1 MDQAFTFTEDEWN
14 TLLQAPMQ
22 AVMGVCLADRVDP
35 VAFLQEVKAG
45 VEIIARELSR
55 SDLVGELAPALVGD
69 MAKLD
74 AADAL
79 SGEQLQLK
87 KQFELLGLI
96 QTFKKS
102 SEGRDYAVTHMQ
114 KVAAIL
120 DAKVTGVQATELKEW
135 LLSVAIKVAEAQKEG
150 GIMGLG
156 ASRISEKENDMLK
169 KMAAVLGLSI

>member
-1 MDQAFTFTEDEWN
+1 MYQAFTEDEWT

-22 AVMGVCLADRVDP
+22 AVVAVCLADRVDP
-35 VAFLQEVKAG
+35 VTFLQELKAG
-45 VEIIARELSR
+45 VMIVAEELSR
-55 SDLVGELAPALVGD
+55 SDLVGELTLALVSD

-74 AADAL
+74 AADPL

-102 SEGRDYAVTHMQ
+102 SEGRDHVISHMQ

-135 LLSVAIKVAEAQKEG
+135 LMSVATKVAEAQKEG
-150 GIMGLG
+150 GIMGIG
-156 ASRISEKENDMLK
+156 ASRISEKEHDVLR
-169 KMAAVLGLSI
+169 KMAAALGMST